1 VIHYVPGGIA
11 HSFHILIAELKHGN
25 ISPRVIRRGV
35 GRELK
40 DYKALLA
47 ALDSNNSNKL
57 DDSLDYGH

>member
-11 HSFHILIAELKHGN
+11 HSFHILIAELKPAN
-25 ISPRVIRRGV
+25 INSRVIWRGV

-40 DYKALLA
+40 DYKAFLV
-47 ALDSNNSNKL
+47 ALDSNKL

>member
-25 ISPRVIRRGV
+25 TSSRVIWRGI
-35 GRELK
+35 GRQLN
-40 DYKALLA
+40 DYDAFLA
-47 ALDSNNSNKL
+47 ALDSNKL